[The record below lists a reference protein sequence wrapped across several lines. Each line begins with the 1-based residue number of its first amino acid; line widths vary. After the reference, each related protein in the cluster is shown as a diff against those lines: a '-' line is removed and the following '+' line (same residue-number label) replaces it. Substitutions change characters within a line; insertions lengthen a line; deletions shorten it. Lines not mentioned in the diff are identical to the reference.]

1 MPWKVAAAVGFRE
14 QFRAGGRCELLMEG
28 VRMLNTDTLL
38 DLGQEW
44 REFAAC
50 SDRTD
55 DLFFPSSESDISMAR
70 AAKAVCQSCPVQ
82 EECLQYSLDTG
93 QTEGIWGG
101 LTSRERRV
109 ARRRRVGTIRRAS

>member
-1 MPWKVAAAVGFRE
+1 MIKG
-14 QFRAGGRCELLMEG
+14 
-28 VRMLNTDTLL
+28 DTLL
-38 DLGQEW
+38 DLSQEW

-55 DLFFPSSESDISMAR
+55 DLFFPSSESDISMVR

-93 QTEGIWGG
+93 QTEASGADSPHVSDELPGG
-101 LTSRERRV
+101 NGLPRSAGQAEVASIRV
-109 ARRRRVGTIRRAS
+109 EARRCLLPTMRMADLHWPSAGT

>member
-1 MPWKVAAAVGFRE
+1 MIKGE
-14 QFRAGGRCELLMEG
+14 
-28 VRMLNTDTLL
+28 TLL

-55 DLFFPSSESDISMAR
+55 DLFFPSNESDISMVR
-70 AAKAVCQSCPVQ
+70 VAKAVCQSCPVQ
-82 EECLQYSLDTG
+82 EECLQYSLATG

-109 ARRRRVGTIRRAS
+109 ARRKRVSTIRRAS

>member
-1 MPWKVAAAVGFRE
+1 MIKG
-14 QFRAGGRCELLMEG
+14 
-28 VRMLNTDTLL
+28 DTLL
-38 DLGQEW
+38 DLSQEW

-55 DLFFPSSESDISMAR
+55 DLFFPSSESDISMVR
-70 AAKAVCQSCPVQ
+70 AAKAVCLSCPVQ

-93 QTEGIWGG
+93 QTEGVWGG

-109 ARRRRVGTIRRAS
+109 ARRKRVAASRRAS

>member
-1 MPWKVAAAVGFRE
+1 MIKS
-14 QFRAGGRCELLMEG
+14 
-28 VRMLNTDTLL
+28 DTLL
-38 DLGQEW
+38 DLSQEW

-55 DLFFPSSESDISMAR
+55 DLFFPSNESDISMVR

-82 EECLQYSLDTG
+82 EDCLQYSLDTG

-109 ARRRRVGTIRRAS
+109 ARRKRVAAIRRAS

>member
-1 MPWKVAAAVGFRE
+1 MIKG
-14 QFRAGGRCELLMEG
+14 
-28 VRMLNTDTLL
+28 DTLL
-38 DLGQEW
+38 DLSQEW

-55 DLFFPSSESDISMAR
+55 DLFFPSSESDISMVR

-82 EECLQYSLDTG
+82 EECLQYSLDIG
-93 QTEGIWGG
+93 QTDGVWGG

-109 ARRRRVGTIRRAS
+109 ARRKRVAASRRAS